1 MVSFCYRKI
10 FPFCVGQIKEIYFLY
25 FSSLNGRGDK
35 TRTCVYP
42 LGRSASS
49 IKLNINKKTT
59 IQIVVIRDVVGATRL
74 ELATSASQT
83 PRATNCAT
91 PRNTTLLI
99 YHISI
104 NYAINMLK
112 L

>member
-1 MVSFCYRKI
+1 M
-10 FPFCVGQIKEIYFLY
+10 
-25 FSSLNGRGDK
+25 
-35 TRTCVYP
+35 
-42 LGRSASS
+42 
-49 IKLNINKKTT
+49 
-59 IQIVVIRDVVGATRL
+59 QIVVIRDVVGATRL

-99 YHISI
+99 YHISV